1 MEPKSLQ
8 PLNVTHILCNIFTTQ
23 CLIQL
28 TAHVTISICYFVM
41 HLNVL
46 PAAGNFNDSHLQR
59 AAFVVNA
66 VQDTPM

>member
-1 MEPKSLQ
+1 MEPKSSQ
-8 PLNVTHILCNIFTTQ
+8 PFNVTHISCNIFTTQ

-41 HLNVL
+41 NLNVS

-59 AAFVVNA
+59 TALVVNV